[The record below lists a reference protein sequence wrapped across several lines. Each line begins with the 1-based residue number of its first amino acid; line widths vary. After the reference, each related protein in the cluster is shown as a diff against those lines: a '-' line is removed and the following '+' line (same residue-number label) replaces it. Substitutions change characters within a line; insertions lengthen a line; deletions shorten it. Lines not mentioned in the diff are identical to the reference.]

1 MKRISFSFGFF
12 AVVAVMIYFGQDSLS
27 FFAAAAI
34 HELGHLLAMM
44 IVGKCEVKIVFS
56 AFGIAIEPKYRILPK
71 KGEEIFILLA
81 GPLAGVVSAVML
93 RGYSE
98 SFFAAGIALSFVN
111 MLPLKGLDGGSVY
124 RIIKGGEAPH
134 FDMVSVAGLLIML
147 LAAAVFCVKNSLP
160 IWMGAVVFTMILLR
174 HISSGE

>member
-1 MKRISFSFGFF
+1 
-12 AVVAVMIYFGQDSLS
+12 MIYFGQDSLP

-124 RIIKGGEAPH
+124 RIIKGGEAPL
-134 FDMVSVAGLLIML
+134 FDMVSVAGLLAL
-147 LAAAVFCVKNSLP
+147 LFAAVIFCMEKNLP
-160 IWMGAVVFTMILLR
+160 IWMGIVVFTMILLR
-174 HISSGE
+174 HISSSE